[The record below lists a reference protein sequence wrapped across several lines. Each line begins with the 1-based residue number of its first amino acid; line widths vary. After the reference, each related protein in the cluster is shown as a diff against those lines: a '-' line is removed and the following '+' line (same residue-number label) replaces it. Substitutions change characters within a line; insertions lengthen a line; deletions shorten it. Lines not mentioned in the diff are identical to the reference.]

1 MADRRR
7 RQPLT
12 ICSCRDAPALCDF
25 DKSLEI
31 FDAIHLKF
39 SNDGF
44 DVDPIMYD
52 FSECYSPMVI
62 TKVMMEENMS
72 RSPIA
77 AMFLASALS
86 TAAIAEIETYA
97 TFDADMPPGNLAIAP
112 NGRMFMSVHEF
123 YGKDLR
129 IVEVMPDGTTTP
141 YPNEKWAHAPVGDGP
156 GLKGV
161 LGLRA
166 DREGILWMLD
176 GQAEGQTGRVVGWN
190 TNTETLHAIHYL
202 GQPAAKPTSFLND
215 LAVDREH
222 NAIYITDT
230 ADAET
235 TALIVLDLDTGRARR
250 VLEASAFTVPE
261 DTDMVIDGKVV
272 NLGGAPAKIG
282 ANPIT
287 IDPTNEWVYF
297 APMTA
302 SAMYR
307 VRTTDLLDE
316 SLTAEVLAAR
326 VERYGDKPIS
336 DGSTVDAAG
345 NVYITSIT
353 EDAVGVTK
361 PDGTYEMLYQADNMS
376 WPDGFAMGV
385 DGFVYVTINE
395 LHRSPVLNGGED
407 ATQGEFS
414 IMRFPA
420 LGGAVSGR

>member
-1 MADRRR
+1 MLK
-7 RQPLT
+7 PL
-12 ICSCRDAPALCDF
+12 
-25 DKSLEI
+25 
-31 FDAIHLKF
+31 
-39 SNDGF
+39 
-44 DVDPIMYD
+44 
-52 FSECYSPMVI
+52 
-62 TKVMMEENMS
+62 
-72 RSPIA
+72 IA
-77 AMFLASALS
+77 AAALS
-86 TAAIAEIETYA
+86 LTLGTTASAEIETFA
-97 TFDADMPPGNLAIAP
+97 SFDADMPPGNLAIGP
-112 NGRMFMSVHEF
+112 DGRMFMSVHEF
-123 YGKDLR
+123 YGKALR
-129 IVEVMPDGTTTP
+129 IVEVMPDGSVTP
-141 YPNEKWAHAPVGDGP
+141 YPNADWANAPTGDGP
-156 GLKGV
+156 GLRGV

-176 GQAEGQTGRVVGWN
+176 GQGDGHTGRVVGWD
-190 TNTETLHAIHYL
+190 TNTETLHKIYYL
-202 GQPAAKPTSFLND
+202 GQPAAQPTSFLND

-230 ADAET
+230 ANAET

-250 VLEASAFTVPE
+250 VLQASAFTVPE
-261 DTDMVIDGKVV
+261 DTDMVIDGKTVH
-272 NLGGAPAKIG
+272 LGGAPAKIG
-282 ANPIT
+282 ANPIS

-316 SLTAEVLAAR
+316 GLSEGDLAAR

-353 EDAVGVTK
+353 QDAVGVTK
-361 PDGTYEMLYQADNMS
+361 PDGSYAILYQQDDMS

-385 DGFVYVTINE
+385 DGYVYVTINE

-407 ATQGEFS
+407 ATKGEFK